1 MSQQCWVLVA
11 PFSSNVQHKRRTVQL
26 KLAAHPLHVD

>member
-1 MSQQCWVLVA
+1 VLVE
-11 PFSSNVQHKRRTVQL
+11 PFSSNVQLKLRTVQL